1 MSEKQFEQLPINIFG
16 ITNDSA
22 DGFNAEKDNSTKTSC
37 PICLDEYKEGDILR
51 GLYCSHQFHEICLK
65 EWVKKKRECPLCKT
79 KIIIK

>member
-1 MSEKQFEQLPINIFG
+1 MIAASDFHFIDKSSWGLSEKQFEQLPINIFG

-51 GLYCSHQFHEICLK
+51 GLYCSH
-65 EWVKKKRECPLCKT
+65 
-79 KIIIK
+79 